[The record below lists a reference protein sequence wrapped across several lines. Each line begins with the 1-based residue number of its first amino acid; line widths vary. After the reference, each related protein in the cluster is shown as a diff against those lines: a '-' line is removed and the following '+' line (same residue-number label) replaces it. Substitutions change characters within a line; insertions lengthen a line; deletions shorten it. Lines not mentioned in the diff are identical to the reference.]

1 MTIDQILNYG
11 QYMTAGH
18 GSVIS
23 GLFSGCQDNIH
34 VWENLFVGVIHF
46 YRNEWSSTV
55 QYRE

>member
-46 YRNEWSSTV
+46 YRHE
-55 QYRE
+55 